1 MATCLTHLVY
11 HNTSNPTSCFA
22 RAIGQRFKDIEG
34 IMHYIPEATKEQV
47 NAMLKRFGA
56 FQEIDRRTMSD
67 ALKD

>member
-1 MATCLTHLVY
+1 
-11 HNTSNPTSCFA
+11 
-22 RAIGQRFKDIEG
+22 
-34 IMHYIPEATKEQV
+34 MHYIPEATKEQV